1 MVLEVRNRTGC
12 HANCNPVVAEITRP
26 SAGVRLLSIPT
37 NRNRVTGKKPT
48 NPWIVAG
55 INLLAWPGIGTYVGG
70 HKVSGAIQ
78 AAMALIGGILS
89 LGLIVVLFNLA
100 LKLDSTR
107 PDTEAFMAGN
117 GTYLIVG
124 MTGFCLL
131 VFAWIWAAVSSF
143 LIANES
149 KTSN

>member
-1 MVLEVRNRTGC
+1 MS
-12 HANCNPVVAEITRP
+12 PWVA
-26 SAGVRLLSIPT
+26 
-37 NRNRVTGKKPT
+37 
-48 NPWIVAG
+48 AG
-55 INLLAWPGIGTYVGG
+55 INLLAWPGVGTFAGG

-78 AAMALIGGILS
+78 ASMALIGGILS
-89 LGLIVVLFNLA
+89 LSLIVVLFNLA

-107 PDTEAFMAGN
+107 FDTEEFMAGN

-131 VFAWIWAAVSSF
+131 SFAWIWSAVSSF
-143 LIANES
+143 LIVNES

>member
-1 MVLEVRNRTGC
+1 M
-12 HANCNPVVAEITRP
+12 
-26 SAGVRLLSIPT
+26 
-37 NRNRVTGKKPT
+37 GKKPT
-48 NPWIVAG
+48 SPWAVAG
-55 INLLAWPGIGTYVGG
+55 INLLAWPGIGTFVGG

-107 PDTEAFMAGN
+107 PNTEAFMAGN

-124 MTGFCLL
+124 VTGFCLL
-131 VFAWIWAAVSSF
+131 AFAWIWAAVSSF

>member
-1 MVLEVRNRTGC
+1 MS
-12 HANCNPVVAEITRP
+12 PW
-26 SAGVRLLSIPT
+26 
-37 NRNRVTGKKPT
+37 VT
-48 NPWIVAG
+48 AG
-55 INLLAWPGIGTYVGG
+55 INLLAWPGIGTFVGG

-78 AAMALIGGILS
+78 ASMALIGGILS
-89 LGLIVVLFNLA
+89 LSLIVVLFNLA
-100 LKLDSTR
+100 LEFDSTR
-107 PDTEAFMAGN
+107 FDTEEFMAGN

>member
-1 MVLEVRNRTGC
+1 
-12 HANCNPVVAEITRP
+12 
-26 SAGVRLLSIPT
+26 
-37 NRNRVTGKKPT
+37 
-48 NPWIVAG
+48 
-55 INLLAWPGIGTYVGG
+55 
-70 HKVSGAIQ
+70 
-78 AAMALIGGILS
+78 
-89 LGLIVVLFNLA
+89 
-100 LKLDSTR
+100 
-107 PDTEAFMAGN
+107 MAGN

>member
-1 MVLEVRNRTGC
+1 MS
-12 HANCNPVVAEITRP
+12 PWVA
-26 SAGVRLLSIPT
+26 
-37 NRNRVTGKKPT
+37 
-48 NPWIVAG
+48 AG
-55 INLLAWPGIGTYVGG
+55 INLLAWPGVGTFAGG

-78 AAMALIGGILS
+78 ASMALIGGILS
-89 LGLIVVLFNLA
+89 LSLIIVLFNLAIVLFNLA

-107 PDTEAFMAGN
+107 FDTEEFMAGN

-131 VFAWIWAAVSSF
+131 AFAWIWAAVSSF
-143 LIANES
+143 LIVNES